1 MKQFE
6 LILKNEKE
14 VSYNRISILLLVLN
28 LAGLLFITYL
38 KDFKSLVPFFMATIA
53 IFSAFIAFYSRYRS
67 ERSPLTGA
75 FFVLSLAWILA
86 DYWVVGVLN
95 FLFMILHI
103 AALQK
108 PIVSVRE
115 NQVIYPSFPRK
126 KIDWQ
131 ELSNLIIKDGLL
143 TIDFK
148 NNKIIQQQI
157 ADISS
162 TIDEKEFNDFCRQQ
176 LNK

>member
-6 LILKNEKE
+6 LVLKNEKE
-14 VSYNRISILLLVLN
+14 VSYKRISILLLILN
-28 LAGLLFITYL
+28 LVGLLFITYL
-38 KDFKSLVPFFMATIA
+38 KDFKNWGPFIVAAIA
-53 IFSAFIAFYSRYRS
+53 IFSAFISFYFRNKN
-67 ERSPLTGA
+67 ERSTLTGV

-86 DYWVVGVLN
+86 GYWVVGVLN
-95 FLFMILHI
+95 ILFMILHT
-103 AALQK
+103 ASLQK
-108 PIVSVRE
+108 PIVSINER
-115 NQVIYPSFPRK
+115 QVIYPSFPKK

-148 NNKIIQQQI
+148 NNKIIQQQV

>member
-14 VSYNRISILLLVLN
+14 ASYKRISILLIILN
-28 LAGLLFITYL
+28 VVGILFITYL
-38 KDFKSLVPFFMATIA
+38 KDFRNWGALIIA
-53 IFSAFIAFYSRYRS
+53 AIAVFAAFSSFYFRNKN
-67 ERSPLTGA
+67 EKAILTGA
-75 FFVLSLAWILA
+75 FILLSLAWIVA
-86 DYWVVGVLN
+86 GYWVVGVLN
-95 FLFMILHI
+95 ILFMILHT

-108 PIVSVRE
+108 PIVSINESRVL
-115 NQVIYPSFPRK
+115 YPSFPKK

-131 ELSNLIIKDGLL
+131 ELSNLILKDGLL
-143 TIDFK
+143 TIDLK

>member
-14 VSYNRISILLLVLN
+14 VSYKRISIFLLVLN
-28 LAGLLFITYL
+28 LVGILFITYL
-38 KDFKSLVPFFMATIA
+38 KDFKSWSPFIIA
-53 IFSAFIAFYSRYRS
+53 VVAVFTAFSSFYLRNKH
-67 ERSPLTGA
+67 EKEILTGA
-75 FFVLSLAWILA
+75 FFLLSIAWIIA
-86 DYWVVGVLN
+86 GYWIVGILN
-95 FLFMILHI
+95 ILFMILHI
-103 AALQK
+103 GALQK
-108 PIVSVRE
+108 PIVSISER
-115 NQVIYPSFPRK
+115 QVIYPSFPKK
-126 KIDWQ
+126 KIDWK

-157 ADISS
+157 ANISS
-162 TIDEKEFNDFCRQQ
+162 TIDEKEFNDFCSQQ

>member
-14 VSYNRISILLLVLN
+14 VSYKRISILLLVLN
-28 LAGLLFITYL
+28 LVGLLFISYL
-38 KDFKSLVPFFMATIA
+38 KDFKNWGALIIAAIAVFAAFSSLYFRNKNQKA
-53 IFSAFIAFYSRYRS
+53 I
-67 ERSPLTGA
+67 LTGA
-75 FFVLSLAWILA
+75 FFLLSFAWIVA
-86 DYWVVGVLN
+86 GYWVIGVFN
-95 FLFMILHI
+95 ILFMMLHL

-108 PIVSVRE
+108 PIVSINE
-115 NQVIYPSFPRK
+115 KHVIYPSFPKK

-131 ELSNLIIKDGLL
+131 ELSNLILKDGLL
-143 TIDFK
+143 TIDLK
-148 NNKIIQQQI
+148 NNRIIQQHI

>member
-14 VSYNRISILLLVLN
+14 VSYNRISILLLVIN

>member
-14 VSYNRISILLLVLN
+14 LSYKRISIFLLVLN
-28 LAGLLFITYL
+28 LVGILFITYL
-38 KDFKSLVPFFMATIA
+38 KDFKSWLPIIIAAIA
-53 IFSAFIAFYSRYRS
+53 ILTASSSIYFGNKNEKAI
-67 ERSPLTGA
+67 LTGA
-75 FFVLSLAWILA
+75 FLLLSVAWIVA
-86 DYWVVGVLN
+86 GYWIIGVLN
-95 FLFMILHI
+95 MLFMILNN
-103 AALQK
+103 AALRK
-108 PIVSVRE
+108 PIVTINES
-115 NQVIYPSFPRK
+115 QVIYPSFPKK

-148 NNKIIQQQI
+148 NNRIIQQYI

-162 TIDEKEFNDFCRQQ
+162 AIDEKEFNDFCRQQ

>member
-6 LILKNEKE
+6 LVLKNEKE
-14 VSYNRISILLLVLN
+14 TSYKRISISLLVLN
-28 LAGLLFITYL
+28 LVGLLFITYL
-38 KDFKSLVPFFMATIA
+38 KDFKSWGPFIMAAIA
-53 IFSAFIAFYSRYRS
+53 IFSSFMFFYFKNKS

-86 DYWVVGVLN
+86 GYWMVGLLN
-95 FLFMILHI
+95 FLFIILHI

-108 PIVSVRE
+108 PIVSVSER
-115 NQVIYPSFPRK
+115 QVIYPSFPRK

-148 NNKIIQQQI
+148 NNRIIQQQI

>member
-14 VSYNRISILLLVLN
+14 VSYKRISIFLLVLN
-28 LAGLLFITYL
+28 LLGILFITYL
-38 KDFKSLVPFFMATIA
+38 KDFKSWVPFIIA
-53 IFSAFIAFYSRYRS
+53 AAAVFAAFSSFYFRNKN
-67 ERSPLTGA
+67 EKAILTGA
-75 FFVLSLAWILA
+75 FILLSLAWIIA
-86 DYWVVGVLN
+86 GYWIVGVLN
-95 FLFMILHI
+95 LLFMILHI

-108 PIVSVRE
+108 PKVSINE
-115 NQVIYPSFPRK
+115 SQVIYPSFPKK

-157 ADISS
+157 SDISL
-162 TIDEKEFNDFCRQQ
+162 TIDEKEFNDFCHQQ

>member
-14 VSYNRISILLLVLN
+14 TSYKRISILLLVLN
-28 LAGLLFITYL
+28 LVGLLFITYL
-38 KDFKSLVPFFMATIA
+38 KDFKSWLPLIIAAIA
-53 IFSAFIAFYSRYRS
+53 ILAASSSFYFRNKN
-67 ERSPLTGA
+67 EKAILTGA
-75 FFVLSLAWILA
+75 FLLLSVAWIVA
-86 DYWVVGVLN
+86 GYWIIGVLN
-95 FLFMILHI
+95 ILFMILHI
-103 AALQK
+103 SALQK
-108 PIVSVRE
+108 PIVTINES
-115 NQVIYPSFPRK
+115 QVIYPSFPKK

-131 ELSNLIIKDGLL
+131 ELSNLILKDGLL
-143 TIDFK
+143 TIDLK
-148 NNKIIQQQI
+148 NNRIIQQHI

>member
-14 VSYNRISILLLVLN
+14 ASYKRISILLLALN
-28 LAGLLFITYL
+28 LVGILFITYL
-38 KDFKSLVPFFMATIA
+38 KDFRNWGALIIA
-53 IFSAFIAFYSRYRS
+53 AIAVFAAFSSFYFRNKN
-67 ERSPLTGA
+67 EKAILPGA
-75 FFVLSLAWILA
+75 FFLLSFAWIVA
-86 DYWVVGVLN
+86 GYWVIGVFN
-95 FLFMILHI
+95 ILFMMLHL

-108 PIVSVRE
+108 PIVSINE
-115 NQVIYPSFPRK
+115 KHVIYPSFPKK

-131 ELSNLIIKDGLL
+131 ELSNLILKDGLL
-143 TIDFK
+143 TIDLK
-148 NNKIIQQQI
+148 NNRIIQQHI

>member
-14 VSYNRISILLLVLN
+14 TSYKRISILLLVLN
-28 LAGLLFITYL
+28 LVGILFITYL
-38 KDFKSLVPFFMATIA
+38 KGFKNWGALIIAAIAVFAAFSSLYFRNKNQKA
-53 IFSAFIAFYSRYRS
+53 I
-67 ERSPLTGA
+67 LTGA
-75 FFVLSLAWILA
+75 FFLLSFAWIVA
-86 DYWVVGVLN
+86 GYWVIGVFN
-95 FLFMILHI
+95 ILFMMLHL

-108 PIVSVRE
+108 PIVSINE
-115 NQVIYPSFPRK
+115 KHVIYPSFPKK

-131 ELSNLIIKDGLL
+131 ELSNLILKDGLL
-143 TIDFK
+143 TIDLK
-148 NNKIIQQQI
+148 NNRIIQQHI

-162 TIDEKEFNDFCRQQ
+162 TIDEKEFNNFCRQQ

>member
-14 VSYNRISILLLVLN
+14 ASYKRISILLIILN
-28 LAGLLFITYL
+28 VVGILFITYL
-38 KDFKSLVPFFMATIA
+38 KDFNNWYPIIMATIA
-53 IFSAFIAFYSRYRS
+53 IFSALIAFYSRYKS

-86 DYWVVGVLN
+86 DYWMVGLLN

-108 PIVSVRE
+108 PIVSINE
-115 NQVIYPSFPRK
+115 AHVIYPSFPRK

-131 ELSNLIIKDGLL
+131 ELSNLMIKDGLL

-148 NNKIIQQQI
+148 NNRIIQQYI
-157 ADISS
+157 ADRSS
-162 TIDEKEFNDFCRQQ
+162 TINEKEFNDFCQQQ

>member
-14 VSYNRISILLLVLN
+14 TSYKRISIFLLVLN
-28 LAGLLFITYL
+28 MIGILFITYL
-38 KDFKSLVPFFMATIA
+38 KDFKNWMPVIITAIA
-53 IFSAFIAFYSRYRS
+53 VLAAFSSFYFRSRN
-67 ERSPLTGA
+67 EKAILIGA
-75 FFVLSLAWILA
+75 FLLLSVAWILA
-86 DYWVVGVLN
+86 GYWVVGVLN
-95 FLFMILHI
+95 ILFMILHT
-103 AALQK
+103 ASLQK
-108 PIVSVRE
+108 PIVSINE
-115 NQVIYPSFPRK
+115 AHVIYPSFPRK
-126 KIDWQ
+126 KIDWK
-131 ELSNLIIKDGLL
+131 ELSNLMIKDGLL

>member
-14 VSYNRISILLLVLN
+14 VSYKRISILLLVLN
-28 LAGLLFITYL
+28 LVGLLFITYL
-38 KDFKSLVPFFMATIA
+38 KDFKSWVPFIMAAIA
-53 IFSAFIAFYSRYRS
+53 VFSAFIAFYLGNKN

-75 FFVLSLAWILA
+75 FFVLSVAWILA
-86 DYWVVGVLN
+86 DYWVVGLLN
-95 FLFMILHI
+95 AFFMILHI

-108 PIVSVRE
+108 PIVSINE
-115 NQVIYPSFPRK
+115 SQVIYPSFPKK
-126 KIDWQ
+126 KINWQ
-131 ELSNLIIKDGLL
+131 ELSNLMIKDGLL

-162 TIDEKEFNDFCRQQ
+162 SIDEKEFNDFCRQQ

>member
-14 VSYNRISILLLVLN
+14 VSYKRISIFLLVLN
-28 LAGLLFITYL
+28 LVGLLFITYL
-38 KDFKSLVPFFMATIA
+38 KDFKSWAPFIMAAIA
-53 IFSAFIAFYSRYRS
+53 IFSAFIAFYFRS
-67 ERSPLTGA
+67 KNERSPLTGA
-75 FFVLSLAWILA
+75 FFVVSLAWILA
-86 DYWVVGVLN
+86 NYWVVGLLN
-95 FLFMILHI
+95 ALFMILHV
-103 AALQK
+103 AVLQK
-108 PIVSVRE
+108 PIVSISESR
-115 NQVIYPSFPRK
+115 VIYPSFPKK

-148 NNKIIQQQI
+148 NNRIIQQYI
-157 ADISS
+157 ADRSS
-162 TIDEKEFNDFCRQQ
+162 TINEKEFNDFCQQQ

>member
-14 VSYNRISILLLVLN
+14 ASYKRISIFFLVLN
-28 LAGLLFITYL
+28 LVGILFITYL
-38 KDFKSLVPFFMATIA
+38 KDFKSWVPFIMAAIA
-53 IFSAFIAFYSRYRS
+53 IFSAFIAFYSRKKS

-86 DYWVVGVLN
+86 DYWVVGLLN
-95 FLFMILHI
+95 ALFMILQT
-103 AALQK
+103 AVLQK
-108 PIVSVRE
+108 PIVSVSE

-131 ELSNLIIKDGLL
+131 ELSNLMIKDGLL

-148 NNKIIQQQI
+148 NNRIIQQYI
-157 ADISS
+157 ADRSS
-162 TIDEKEFNDFCRQQ
+162 TINEKEFNDFCQQQ

>member
-14 VSYNRISILLLVLN
+14 TSYKRISILLLVLN
-28 LAGLLFITYL
+28 LVGILFITYL
-38 KDFKSLVPFFMATIA
+38 KDFKNWGALIIAAIAVFAAFSSLYFRNKNQKA
-53 IFSAFIAFYSRYRS
+53 I
-67 ERSPLTGA
+67 LTGA
-75 FFVLSLAWILA
+75 FFLLSFAWIVA
-86 DYWVVGVLN
+86 GYWVIGVFN
-95 FLFMILHI
+95 ILFMMLHL

-108 PIVSVRE
+108 PIVSINE
-115 NQVIYPSFPRK
+115 KHVIYPSFPKK

-131 ELSNLIIKDGLL
+131 ELSNLILKDGLL
-143 TIDFK
+143 TIDLK

>member
-14 VSYNRISILLLVLN
+14 ASYKRISIFLLVLN
-28 LAGLLFITYL
+28 LVGLLFITYL
-38 KDFKSLVPFFMATIA
+38 KDFKSWGPFIIAAIA
-53 IFSAFIAFYSRYRS
+53 IFSAFIAFYSRKKS

-86 DYWVVGVLN
+86 DYWVVGLLN

-108 PIVSVRE
+108 PIVSINE
-115 NQVIYPSFPRK
+115 AHVIYPSFPRK

-131 ELSNLIIKDGLL
+131 ELSNLMIKDGLL

-162 TIDEKEFNDFCRQQ
+162 TINEKEFNDFCHHQ

>member
-14 VSYNRISILLLVLN
+14 VSYKRIGIFLLALN
-28 LAGLLFITYL
+28 LVGILFITYL
-38 KDFKSLVPFFMATIA
+38 KYFESWMPFIMAVIAVLAASSFLYFKNKNEKA
-53 IFSAFIAFYSRYRS
+53 ILI
-67 ERSPLTGA
+67 GA
-75 FFVLSLAWILA
+75 FLLLSVAWIITG
-86 DYWVVGVLN
+86 YWVVSVLDIL
-95 FLFMILHI
+95 FLTLHI

-108 PIVSVRE
+108 PIVSISE
-115 NQVIYPSFPRK
+115 SQVIYPSFPKK

-148 NNKIIQQQI
+148 NNKIIQQHI
-157 ADISS
+157 ADSS
-162 TIDEKEFNDFCRQQ
+162 LTIDEKEFNDFCRQQ

>member
-1 MKQFE
+1 MKHFE

-14 VSYNRISILLLVLN
+14 TSYKRISIFLLVLN
-28 LAGLLFITYL
+28 MIGILFITYL
-38 KDFKSLVPFFMATIA
+38 KDFKNWMPVIIA
-53 IFSAFIAFYSRYRS
+53 AIAVLAAFSSFYFRS
-67 ERSPLTGA
+67 KNEKAILTGV
-75 FFVLSLAWILA
+75 FILISLAWVVA
-86 DYWVVGVLN
+86 GYWIVSVLN
-95 FLFMILHI
+95 ILFMILHT

-108 PIVSVRE
+108 PIVSINER
-115 NQVIYPSFPRK
+115 QVIYPSFPK
-126 KIDWQ
+126 KIIAWQ
-131 ELSNLIIKDGLL
+131 DLSNLIIKDGLL

-157 ADISS
+157 ADISL